1 MAKEKLTVNAIWGLE
16 NIKILFVFVQ
26 LSFSNFLW
34 SKLFMSFLVW
44 PARGWVQL
52 LEKCGYRPWCLLVK
66 NTRDSYKYTDPAS
79 SHSQGYYPDV
89 RLPCLEDVVLRLQTV
104 LSFLWLH
111 RECKEKEE
119 GNEKYETDFSL
130 TLNCLVYSLR
140 QGAGKSHLCGVGGWA
155 RKGNVEEE
163 AEAEEETMKL
173 NVSAGETIG
182 ENVKG
187 FGKRG
192 EWTNLSTSDYMW
204 NTTTFHLTLWNTL
217 ELFFFSHFT
226 FTVILKVN

>member
-44 PARGWVQL
+44 PARGWIQP
-52 LEKCGYRPWCLLVK
+52 LEKCGYRPWWLLVK

-79 SHSQGYYPDV
+79 GHSQGYYPDV

-104 LSFLWLH
+104 LSFLWL
-111 RECKEKEE
+111 RRDCEEKEE
-119 GNEKYETDFSL
+119 GNEKYETDCSL

-140 QGAGKSHLCGVGGWA
+140 QAEGKSHLWGVGGGPGRATWR
-155 RKGNVEEE
+155 RKQSQRRRQWSWMSALLRQLVKTLKDLGRRESEPILVQVTTC
-163 AEAEEETMKL
+163 ETQPL
-173 NVSAGETIG
+173 
-182 ENVKG
+182 
-187 FGKRG
+187 
-192 EWTNLSTSDYMW
+192 
-204 NTTTFHLTLWNTL
+204 
-217 ELFFFSHFT
+217 
-226 FTVILKVN
+226 FTVFSKIH

>member
-1 MAKEKLTVNAIWGLE
+1 MAKEKLTVNAVWGLE
-16 NIKILFVFVQ
+16 HIKILFLFVQ

-34 SKLFMSFLVW
+34 SKLFMSFWVW

-79 SHSQGYYPDV
+79 GHSQGYYPDV

-111 RECKEKEE
+111 RECEEKEE

-140 QGAGKSHLCGVGGWA
+140 QAEGKSRLCGVGGGPGRAMWR
-155 RKGNVEEE
+155 RKQRQRRRQWSW
-163 AEAEEETMKL
+163 T
-173 NVSAGETIG
+173 SALVRQLVKMLKDLGRGETEPIL
-182 ENVKG
+182 VQV
-187 FGKRG
+187 
-192 EWTNLSTSDYMW
+192 
-204 NTTTFHLTLWNTL
+204 TTCETRPL
-217 ELFFFSHFT
+217 
-226 FTVILKVN
+226 FTVLSEIH

>member
-1 MAKEKLTVNAIWGLE
+1 MAKEKLPVNAIWGLE

-140 QGAGKSHLCGVGGWA
+140 QGEGKSHLCGVGGGPGRAMWR
-155 RKGNVEEE
+155 RKQRQRRRQWSWTSALVRQLVKMLKDLGKGESEPILVQVTTC
-163 AEAEEETMKL
+163 ETRPL
-173 NVSAGETIG
+173 FTL
-182 ENVKG
+182 
-187 FGKRG
+187 
-192 EWTNLSTSDYMW
+192 LSEI
-204 NTTTFHLTLWNTL
+204 H
-217 ELFFFSHFT
+217 
-226 FTVILKVN
+226 